1 MDKRPHGSK
10 DKLASGLLRGAA
22 VSGLAT
28 GLVAAATLGGVG
40 TANASCLSIGGFF
53 SIGSGCTSTPL
64 SFAVVLGNGT
74 ANAGGLL
81 TGAVAIGNATFAD
94 AQGFLTGAIA
104 NGLGNT
110 APGPFPPQT
119 DVRSAGALSLA
130 YGGGTNTLV
139 RTEGILNIAA
149 GQGDN
154 FIVRAGGTP
163 SDIGNVALSLG
174 NHTPSEP
181 GDLAAVVAGDIAP
194 GGRNP
199 SFFNLALNLG
209 NDSNVQARGFANSVL
224 NIFGN
229 GNSLSAIGVVNN
241 ATNIFGDDNIAIAAN
256 VPTANILQRIGGNVA
271 FTAFGNGNT
280 VRAGSEIAPPDG
292 PLAIAGALGVDNR
305 TISQPGTGITIATP
319 FNDTGIPTTVLAA
332 SSTQGNRVGLNSTG
346 SNTDELAASSTQGN
360 RVGTGLNAA
369 SNRPETTSLGGSLRE
384 SVSKKFSDPASSSS
398 GSSRGTSSSNGDSSN
413 GDSSN
418 GDSSNGGNC
427 SNGGSSS
434 RGTSSSSNSGSGGSG
449 SSSNGDK

>member
-1 MDKRPHGSK
+1 M
-10 DKLASGLLRGAA
+10 
-22 VSGLAT
+22 
-28 GLVAAATLGGVG
+28 
-40 TANASCLSIGGFF
+40 
-53 SIGSGCTSTPL
+53 
-64 SFAVVLGNGT
+64 LGNGT

-346 SNTDELAASSTQGN
+346 SNTNDLAASSTQGN
-360 RVGTGLNAA
+360 RVRDRPQRGVQPSGDHLPGWVGYASLSARSSVTPPAA
-369 SNRPETTSLGGSLRE
+369 AAAAAGAPAAATATAATATAATATAATAATAAMAAAAAGAPAAAAIAAAAAAAAAATATSDDIR
-384 SVSKKFSDPASSSS
+384 
-398 GSSRGTSSSNGDSSN
+398 SRLS
-413 GDSSN
+413 
-418 GDSSNGGNC
+418 
-427 SNGGSSS
+427 
-434 RGTSSSSNSGSGGSG
+434 
-449 SSSNGDK
+449 